1 MIPRGAEVGLHSKW
15 LLLCVTFLVAIAPSV
30 ASAQIIW
37 DHPGVIPSFSSQ
49 PTVFVGYLTPNKAT
63 TFSLGNTASNT
74 FNIRSLEQT
83 LNIQGIW
90 TEFSLP
96 VKSSGPLGL
105 VVDFGY
111 LFPSNRTSEE
121 NYNLNSSGFAS
132 RTWDTSSQL
141 WNLSVAATYHVL
153 PSITA
158 ILGFR
163 YESFMTNYTD
173 YYNEVP
179 NSLSFNPQALAG
191 TDFNFSGYIPFFGAV
206 VESSA
211 SMATCLKAGVVGFPA
226 LPGSFVYNEIVGNNT
241 YLNTSNGIKTSNE
254 FSSGYFLEAFGQV
267 STAINGWTRAGAFV
281 KYNGVWGRST
291 MDVNTSVWTAD
302 PYPLHSYHNQAVATF
317 QRSSWIFGG
326 SVSASF

>member
-1 MIPRGAEVGLHSKW
+1 MKTMAKMWPMAVVLT
-15 LLLCVTFLVAIAPSV
+15 LLVCPVAG
-30 ASAQIIW
+30 AQIIW
-37 DHPGVIPSFSSQ
+37 DQPGAIPSFSSQ
-49 PTVFVGYLTPNKAT
+49 PTVFVGYLTPNKST
-63 TFSLGNTASNT
+63 TFSLGNSASNT

-105 VVDFGY
+105 VLDFGY
-111 LFPSNRTSEE
+111 LFPINRQSEE
-121 NYNLNSSGFAS
+121 TYNLNASGFAS

-141 WNLSVAATYHVL
+141 WNLSVAITYHFL
-153 PSITA
+153 PSVTGV
-158 ILGFR
+158 LGFR

-179 NSLSFNPQALAG
+179 KTLDFNPNALAG

-206 VESSA
+206 VDGSLGSA
-211 SMATCLKAGVVGFPA
+211 ACFKIGAIGFPA
-226 LPGSFVYNEIVGNNT
+226 LPGSFVYNEVIGSQNPT
-241 YLNTSNGIKTSNE
+241 YTNDSNGIKTSNE
-254 FSSGYFLEAFGQV
+254 FSSGYFLEAFGEV
-267 STAINGWTRAGAFV
+267 SRPINWWARLGAFI
-281 KYNGVWGRST
+281 KYNGVWGRAT
-291 MDVNTSVWTAD
+291 MDVNTNVWELD
-302 PYPLHSYHNQAVATF
+302 KMQHNQAVATF